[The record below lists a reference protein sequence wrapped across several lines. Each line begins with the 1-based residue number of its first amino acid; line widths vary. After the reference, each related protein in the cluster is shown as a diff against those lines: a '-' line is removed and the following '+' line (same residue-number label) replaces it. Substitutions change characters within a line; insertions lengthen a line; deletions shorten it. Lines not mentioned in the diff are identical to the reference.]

1 MPGSQLGEN
10 QEAVLHPEFNIF
22 DRNPD
27 PALDELTELA
37 AVLCGADYAY
47 IGWMDY
53 NRLWFKARFGFKGV
67 DQPRASTACQWML
80 EKGESLLIENAAVDS
95 RFPPHGIPLVGAS
108 ACLSYAGTPLITSAQ
123 QVVGTLA
130 VMAHMPGQFKPEHLT
145 LLEVLGRQAVTRL
158 ELYSRI
164 RLQEQAQR
172 SRQRTERALA
182 IERCFVAAT
191 LDSIPALVAVLDT
204 AGRLVR
210 MNQPCA
216 QLTQL
221 SLADTIGRPFVDEVL
236 EPEDRAWASGK
247 LREAVGGQESGPHET
262 AWRIGGDLASQPQ
275 RPGPVAVNSNITGP
289 HITGPE
295 ATAPAAAPRTRRV
308 SWTLR
313 PLQGP
318 NGEIQYVIVSGQ
330 DVTDQRQ
337 MEMALLSSETR
348 YRQVVENSLG
358 FVFTCSMEGRL
369 TSLNAFTAET
379 LGYRAEALTGRAVTE
394 LMDAAGA
401 AAFQDCLLTLE
412 MQEEWQGALPLRRS
426 DGIYRRIA
434 FRSRRMQ
441 LPGERPFVLNHGM
454 DVTEQYEA
462 EGALHLATRQR
473 ELILESAGDGIYGI
487 DLDGKLTFINEAGAR
502 ALGYAPE
509 ELAGRDVHEV
519 IHHSH
524 ADGTPYSKSTSPI
537 LQALRRCEPIRMRDE
552 VFWRQ
557 DGVAIPVEY
566 SANPLM
572 DEGQISG
579 MVIAF
584 QDVSE
589 RRRLEKMKDEFI
601 STVSHELRTPLTS
614 LRASL
619 GLISS
624 GSLDKRPEKQRQM
637 IEMAIGN
644 SDRLI
649 RLVND
654 ILDFDSVEKGR
665 LPLHRQPVEA
675 VDLLRRAADVAHNTA
690 TQARITIRIDAPLA
704 PVFADEERILQVLNE
719 LVVNA
724 LKFSPRDTII
734 RLAAQPIDV
743 PEGTDTSPD
752 PALDRGLD
760 PGEVCLIVEDQGRG
774 IAPEKLER
782 IFERFQQGD
791 ASDSR
796 ALGGTG
802 LGLALCRS
810 IVEQHGGRIWA
821 ESEVGKGSK
830 FLFTLPAASSSSERL
845 PDQA

>member
-1 MPGSQLGEN
+1 MCAAQGSKNFEN
-10 QEAVLHPEFNIF
+10 QEAYLQPEFNFF

-27 PALDELTELA
+27 HALDELVELA

-53 NRLWFKARFGFKGV
+53 SRLWFKARYGFKAV
-67 DQPRASTACQWML
+67 EQSRSTTACHWML
-80 EKGESLLIENAAVDS
+80 EKGEPLIIPNAGDDR
-95 RFPPHGIPLVGAS
+95 RFLPQGIPLSGAKP
-108 ACLSYAGTPLITSAQ
+108 CLSYAGVPLFTSAQ
-123 QVVGTLA
+123 QIVGSFA
-130 VMAHMPGQFKPEHLT
+130 VLSTKPNLFQPEHLT

-191 LDSIPALVAVLDT
+191 LDSIPALVAVVDT

-210 MNQPCA
+210 MNQPCM
-216 QLTQL
+216 QLTGL
-221 SLADTIGRPFVDEVL
+221 TLADAIGQPFVDEVFDQK
-236 EPEDRAWASGK
+236 DRDWVSSR
-247 LREAVGGQESGPHET
+247 LRDAAAGQVSGPHET
-262 AWRIGGDLASQPQ
+262 EWR
-275 RPGPVAVNSNITGP
+275 VALPAGS
-289 HITGPE
+289 
-295 ATAPAAAPRTRRV
+295 AAADSKTRRV

-330 DVTDQRQ
+330 DVTDKRQ
-337 MEMALLSSETR
+337 MEEALLSSEAR
-348 YRQVVENSLG
+348 YREVVENSLG

-401 AAFQDCLLTLE
+401 ATFKECLRTLE
-412 MQEEWQGALPLRRS
+412 TQEEWQGALPLRRS
-426 DGIYRRIA
+426 DGVFRRIA

-454 DVTEQYEA
+454 DVTEQFEA
-462 EGALHLATRQR
+462 EEALHLATRQR
-473 ELILESAGDGIYGI
+473 ELILESVDDGIYGI
-487 DLDGKLTFINEAGAR
+487 DLDGKLTFINDAGAS
-502 ALGYAPE
+502 ALGYTRE
-509 ELAGRDVHEV
+509 ELLGRDVHEV

-524 ADGTPYSKSTSPI
+524 SDGTPYSKSTSPI
-537 LQALRRCEPIRMRDE
+537 LQALRRCESIRMRDE
-552 VFWRQ
+552 VFWRR
-557 DGVAIPVEY
+557 DGSSIPVEY

-572 DEGQISG
+572 DDGQISG
-579 MVIAF
+579 MVVAF

-654 ILDFDSVEKGR
+654 ILDFDSVERGR

-675 VDLLRRAADVAHNTA
+675 VDLLRRAADVAHSA
-690 TQARITIRIDAPLA
+690 AAQANITFRIEAPLA
-704 PVFADEERILQVLNE
+704 PVFADQDRILQVLNE
-719 LVVNA
+719 LVTNA
-724 LKFSPRDTII
+724 IKFSPRETAI
-734 RLAAQPIDV
+734 RLAAQPA
-743 PEGTDTSPD
+743 PAAD
-752 PALDRGLD
+752 PSGNPIA
-760 PGEVCLIVEDQGRG
+760 PGEVCFIVEDHGRG
-774 IAPEKLER
+774 IPPEKLEH

-791 ASDSR
+791 SSDSR

-821 ESEVGKGSK
+821 ESTVGQGSR
-830 FLFTLPAASSSSERL
+830 FLFTLPAASATESH
-845 PDQA
+845 

>member
-1 MPGSQLGEN
+1 MGAMPGSKPFEN
-10 QEAVLHPEFNIF
+10 REAYLHPEFNIF

-27 PALDELTELA
+27 PALDEIVELA

-47 IGWMDY
+47 VGWMDF
-53 NRLWFKARFGFKGV
+53 NRLWFKSRFGFKAIE
-67 DQPRASTACQWML
+67 QSRTTTACQWML
-80 EKGESLLIENAAVDS
+80 EKGEPLLISNAAEDR
-95 RFPPHGIPLVGAS
+95 RFLPQGIPVPGAKP
-108 ACLSYAGTPLITSAQ
+108 ALSYAGTPLITGAQ
-123 QVVGTLA
+123 EIVGTFALLS
-130 VMAHMPGQFKPEHLT
+130 VKPNQFLEEHLT
-145 LLEVLGRQAVTRL
+145 LLEILGRQVVTRL

-172 SRQRTERALA
+172 LRQRTERALA

-191 LDSIPALVAVLDT
+191 LDSIPALVAVVDT

-210 MNQPCA
+210 MNQPCLH
-216 QLTQL
+216 LTGL
-221 SLADTIGRPFVDEVL
+221 TLADTVGRPFVEQVL
-236 EPEDRAWASGK
+236 EPDDRDWALAK
-247 LREAVGGQESGPHET
+247 LRDAAAGQESGPHET
-262 AWRIGGDLASQPQ
+262 SWLVGG
-275 RPGPVAVNSNITGP
+275 
-289 HITGPE
+289 
-295 ATAPAAAPRTRRV
+295 AAALGKLGSSTRRV

-313 PLQGP
+313 PLEGP

-337 MEMALLSSETR
+337 MEEALLSSEER
-348 YRQVVENSLG
+348 YREVVENSLG

-379 LGYRAEALTGRAVTE
+379 LGYRAQALTGRAVTE
-394 LMDAAGA
+394 LMDSAGA
-401 AAFQDCLLTLE
+401 AAFQECLNTLKT
-412 MQEEWQGALPLRRS
+412 QDEWQGALPLRRS
-426 DGIYRRIA
+426 DGVYRRIA

-462 EGALHLATRQR
+462 EEALHRATRQR
-473 ELILESAGDGIYGI
+473 ELILESVDDGIYGI
-487 DLDGKLTFINEAGAR
+487 DLEGRLTFINEAGAR
-502 ALGYAPE
+502 ALGYTPQQLTGE
-509 ELAGRDVHEV
+509 DVHNI

-524 ADGTPYSKSTSPI
+524 ADGTPYSKSTNPI
-537 LQALRRCEPIRMRDE
+537 LQALRRCESIRMRDE

-557 DGVAIPVEY
+557 DGAAIPVEY
-566 SANPLM
+566 SANPLL
-572 DEGQISG
+572 DDGHISG
-579 MVIAF
+579 MVVAF

-589 RRRLEKMKDEFI
+589 RKRLEKMKDEFI

-624 GSLDKRPEKQRQM
+624 GTLDKRPEKQRQM
-637 IEMAIGN
+637 IDIAIGN

-654 ILDFDSVEKGR
+654 ILDFDSVERGR

-675 VDLLRRAADVAHNTA
+675 IDLLRRAADVAQRA
-690 TQARITIRIDAPLA
+690 AAEARISFHIEAPLA
-704 PVFADEERILQVLNE
+704 PVFADEDRILQVLNE
-719 LVVNA
+719 LVTNA
-724 LKFSPRDTII
+724 IKFSPQGKTI
-734 RLAAQPIDV
+734 RLAAQPA
-743 PEGTDTSPD
+743 
-752 PALDRGLD
+752 PAAEPTGNLSG
-760 PGEVCLIVEDQGRG
+760 PGEVCFIVEDQGRG
-774 IAPEKLER
+774 IPPEKLGH

-791 ASDSR
+791 SSDSR

-821 ESEVGKGSK
+821 ESVVGKGSR
-830 FLFTLPAASSSSERL
+830 FLFTLPAAS
-845 PDQA
+845 PDSR